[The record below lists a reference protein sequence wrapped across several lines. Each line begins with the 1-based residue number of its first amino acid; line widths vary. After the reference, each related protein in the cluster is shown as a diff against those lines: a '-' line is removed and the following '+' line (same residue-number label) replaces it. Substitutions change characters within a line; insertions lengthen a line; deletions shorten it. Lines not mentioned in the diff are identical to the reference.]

1 MTAFPV
7 VMRFSAVLLLL
18 VVCFSG
24 CTSTQAPLEPGRT
37 RLSEL
42 VRQLGQ
48 PTMVWSEGDG
58 TLLVEFAR
66 ADKGGANFMA
76 RVSPDGVMQS
86 LQDVLT
92 DARVATLVPG
102 MSRDQVRRHLGQ
114 PVQIENGKEGEIWH
128 WPLDSRRPAQ
138 WQIDAHF
145 GAMGNLESVERTRI
159 VLGARDTVRQAGQKI
174 RSNL

>member
-1 MTAFPV
+1 
-7 VMRFSAVLLLL
+7 MRQLAVLLIFVL
-18 VVCFSG
+18 CCAG
-24 CTSTQAPLEPGRT
+24 CTSTQAPLEPGKT
-37 RLSEL
+37 RLSQL
-42 VRQLGQ
+42 VRHLGQ

-66 ADKGGANFMA
+66 AGQGGGNLMA

-92 DARVATLVPG
+92 DARVASMLPG

-114 PVQIENGKEGEIWH
+114 PAQIENLSAGEVWH

-138 WQIDAHF
+138 WQIEAHF
-145 GAMGNLESVERTRI
+145 GAMGILESVERTRI
-159 VLGARDTVRQAGQKI
+159 VLGARDPVLQAGQKQ